1 VCVPRS
7 TSYSPLGMRSW
18 IHEELFW

>member
-1 VCVPRS
+1 VRVPRS